1 MRDPPAKEPL
11 LDEGSTHDRLGAHDA
26 IRDSGDE
33 TGTLSLLTLVPASVD
48 SQEFPL
54 ELVERIDRLEIQTLQ
69 EVQNRCRNRYA
80 LNIAASII
88 I

>member
-11 LDEGSTHDRLGAHDA
+11 LAEAGAHYWLGAYDA
-26 IRDSGDE
+26 IRDMGDE

-69 EVQNRCRNRYA
+69 EVQNRCGNRYT